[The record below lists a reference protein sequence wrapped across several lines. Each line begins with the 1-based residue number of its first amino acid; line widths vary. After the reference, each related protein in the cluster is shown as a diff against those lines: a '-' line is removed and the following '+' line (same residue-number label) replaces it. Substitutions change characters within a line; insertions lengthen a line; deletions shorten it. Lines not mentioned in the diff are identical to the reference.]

1 MKILLIG
8 EQRNFDEFREKFG
21 EQEYTFVQDSSLD
34 PAYLTSQEIVFDF
47 IIEENPDNL
56 DLYKNRSSL
65 PVFVNAVKLSLSEMA
80 FYNGDIHCN
89 LYGFNGFHT
98 FVNRD
103 MLEVSTLNADDHSLK
118 KICEA
123 LNTDFRIVDDRVGMV
138 TPRIVAMIIN
148 EAYYT
153 LMEGTATKEDID
165 KGMKLGTAYP
175 YGPFE
180 WCDLIGLNDVY
191 ELLEALYDDTKDERY
206 KICPLMKKEYLSY
219 SA

>member
-21 EQEYTFVQDSSLD
+21 EHEYTFVEDSSLD
-34 PAYLTSQEIVFDF
+34 PAYLTSQEVVFDF

-56 DLYKNRSSL
+56 DLYKSRSSL
-65 PVFVNAVKLSLSEMA
+65 PVFVNAVKLSLAEMA
-80 FYNGDIHCN
+80 FYNDDIQCP

-103 MLEVSTLNADDHSLK
+103 ILEVSRLNNEDDQLERTCK
-118 KICEA
+118 A

-153 LMEGTATKEDID
+153 LMEGTASRDDID

-180 WCDLIGLNDVY
+180 WCEKIGLHDVY
-191 ELLEALYDDTKDERY
+191 ELLEALYDDTREERY
-206 KICPLMKKEYLSY
+206 KICPLMKKEYLK
-219 SA
+219 AR